1 MNCSSLGL
9 KASNALLG
17 FMQYKTAE
25 GLSPNTLISYEHLL
39 KTWVLQVGDVTIDK
53 ITTQDLCTHLAWL
66 RTEYKPRRFSGSSH
80 PLSSKSIRNTWIAL
94 SAFFTWASREFNFAN
109 PMKAVPAPKFEE
121 PPIEPFTKEQIETIL
136 KASEY
141 SREAHTDKRKKFVK
155 RRETARRDRAIVLFL
170 LDTGLRASEI
180 CSLTI
185 GDVEQK
191 TGRVEIKHGTMGGAK
206 GGKGR
211 VVFLGKTA
219 RSALWRY
226 LIERADGTDP
236 SEPLFT
242 ERTGR
247 PLNKTALREL
257 LTDLGKKVNIRKCH
271 PHRFRHTFAITYLRN
286 GGDLFTLKAL
296 LGHST
301 LEMVQHYARI
311 AEVDVAQAHRRASP
325 ADNWHL

>member
-9 KASNALLG
+9 KAPNALLG
-17 FMQYKTAE
+17 FLQYKTAE

-39 KTWVLQVGDVTIDK
+39 KTWAAQVGDMAIDK
-53 ITTQDLCTHLAWL
+53 ITPQDLCTHLAWL
-66 RTEYKPRRFSGSSH
+66 RTEYKPRRLSGSSH

-94 SAFFTWASREFNFAN
+94 SAFFTWASREFRFDN
-109 PMKAVPAPKFEE
+109 PMKRVPAPKFEE
-121 PPIEPFTKEQIETIL
+121 PPIEPFTKEQIEAIL

-141 SREAHTDKRKKFVK
+141 SREANTDRRKKFVK

-170 LDTGLRASEI
+170 LDTGLRASEF
-180 CSLTI
+180 CALTI

-191 TGRVEIKHGTMGGAK
+191 TGRVEIKHGITGGAK

-226 LIERADGTDP
+226 LVEREGGTDP

-247 PLNKTALREL
+247 RLNKTALREL

-271 PHRFRHTFAITYLRN
+271 PHRFRHTFAITYLRS